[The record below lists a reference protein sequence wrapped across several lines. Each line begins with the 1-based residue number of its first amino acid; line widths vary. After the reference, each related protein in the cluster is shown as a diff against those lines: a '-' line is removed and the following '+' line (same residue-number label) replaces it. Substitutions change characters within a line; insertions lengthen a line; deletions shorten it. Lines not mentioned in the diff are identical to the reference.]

1 MNSNPTQH
9 EHCFVCKLPGLVP
22 VLNFEHVHLV
32 KCSHCGMTFCS
43 EIPSKERLRDYYG
56 QYPTSEE
63 MPAIL
68 VKRYNELLDQFEPY
82 RKTNNILDFGC
93 GNGFLLDE
101 AKKRGWN
108 VYGAEFDSRYV
119 ANCSTKGI
127 RTCQVPVTP
136 GDFGDIEFDVITCI
150 EVIEHLTD
158 PSVEVNL
165 FYELLREGGLLY
177 ITTPNFNALSLK
189 IAGGDWSVV
198 TYPEHLSY
206 FTTETLRY
214 LCTRNN
220 LESISIESSG
230 ISIERLSV
238 AMKLKFARLVKS
250 QEKTTPIDIHED
262 QKISEFMEHLSLL
275 RFLKKR
281 SNSVLS
287 MAGMGDTLKACF
299 IKKARPQLPKISI
312 VTPSF
317 NQGVFIED
325 TILSVLTQDYPN
337 LEFIII
343 DGGSKDQSVS
353 IIKKYENCL
362 TYWVSEPDNGQSQA
376 INKGLSR
383 ATGEI
388 VSWLCSDDILLPGAL
403 FKVAKTFKANE
414 GAGLIHGKTI
424 LFNEGKKGIVKG
436 AEKED
441 LSLRY
446 LAYIPFPQPSSFFRR
461 NILLEQGYL
470 EENLHFGMD
479 YDLLIKIAMNYP
491 ILQIPDV
498 LSKYRLHE
506 NSKSMSQLA
515 GFAKDWVVV
524 FSKCA
529 RTIGLSEHRLNQLRK
544 LGLYHEGTGKY
555 ETSQTFNDE
564 EKNRVM
570 IYFLEYQ
577 LHIYYE
583 LLQLPLCEEIAKVIR
598 EIDPQL
604 YNSRSIDSIHFKS
617 KNLPAYIIRT
627 FRKIKR
633 LV

>member
-1 MNSNPTQH
+1 MNSVQTRH

-22 VLNFEHVHLV
+22 IKKFEHVYLV
-32 KCSHCGMTFCS
+32 KCSHCGMIFSS
-43 EIPSKERLRDYYG
+43 EIPSKERLQNYYG
-56 QYPTSEE
+56 LYLTSDV

-93 GNGFLLDE
+93 GNGFFLDE

-108 VYGAEFDSRYV
+108 VYGAEFDPRYV
-119 ANCSTKGI
+119 ANCSRKGI
-127 RTCQVPVTP
+127 HTYQVPVTKA
-136 GDFGDIEFDVITCI
+136 DFGATEFDVITCI
-150 EVIEHLTD
+150 EVIEHLVD

-165 FYELLREGGLLY
+165 FYELLREDGLLY

-189 IAGGDWSVV
+189 IAGSDWSVV
-198 TYPEHLSY
+198 TFPEHLSY
-206 FTTETLRY
+206 FTTDTLKY
-214 LCTRNN
+214 LCTRHH
-220 LESISIESSG
+220 LEALSIESSG

-238 AMKLKFARLVKS
+238 AMKTKLSRLMKS
-250 QEKTTPIDIHED
+250 EEKRASIDIHED

-275 RFLKKR
+275 RFLKKK
-281 SNSVLS
+281 SNALLS
-287 MAGMGDTLKACF
+287 MASMGDTLKACF
-299 IKKARPQLPKISI
+299 IKKAKPQLPKISI
-312 VTPSF
+312 VTPSY
-317 NQGVFIED
+317 NQGEFIED

-343 DGGSKDQSVS
+343 DGGSKDKSVD
-353 IIKKYENCL
+353 IIRKYERSL
-362 TYWVSEPDNGQSQA
+362 TYWVSERDNGQSQA

-403 FKVAKTFKANE
+403 HKVAKTFKSE
-414 GAGLIHGKTI
+414 TEAGLIHGKTV

-441 LSLRY
+441 LPLRY

-479 YDLLIKIAMNYP
+479 YDLLIKIALNYP

-506 NSKSMSQLA
+506 KSKSMSQLA

-529 RTIGLSEHRLNQLRK
+529 RTIGLSEHRLDQLRK
-544 LGLYHEGTGKY
+544 LGLYHEGADRY
-555 ETSQTFNDE
+555 ETSQTFNE
-564 EKNRVM
+564 AEKNRVM

-583 LLQLPLCEEIAKVIR
+583 LLELPLCEEIAKVIR
-598 EIDPQL
+598 DIDPQL
-604 YNSRSIDSIHFKS
+604 YSSRSIDSIHFKS